1 MTVNVQDISG
11 VTHNALNLIIF
22 GDKQVSN
29 VPNYNLL
36 TTVLEGD
43 IIKLNKFK
51 VNKKEDIAPDFIDN
65 LLAGKIKEEGDS
77 TQRLAIE
84 EAKKK

>member
-1 MTVNVQDISG
+1 MNVQDISG

-22 GDKQVSN
+22 GDKQLSN

-51 VNKKEDIAPDFIDN
+51 VNKKEEVAPDFIEN
-65 LLAGKIKEEGDS
+65 LLAGKMNEKEDS
-77 TQRLAIE
+77 A
-84 EAKKK
+84 

>member
-1 MTVNVQDISG
+1 
-11 VTHNALNLIIF
+11 
-22 GDKQVSN
+22 
-29 VPNYNLL
+29 
-36 TTVLEGD
+36 VLEGD

-77 TQRLAIE
+77 T
-84 EAKKK
+84 